1 MYITQET
8 DYAIRILFCLAQAER
23 RKDARA
29 ISEEMSVTLRFALKI
44 LGKLSAANL
53 VRSYKGN
60 RGGYE
65 LGRPP
70 AEISLQDI
78 ILVTEGPYVFARC
91 LRDSTVC
98 NRNAADTCVFHR
110 AFIKISDRV
119 NEDLASFT
127 LQQALNGEV

>member
-8 DYAIRILFCLAQAER
+8 DYAIRILFCLAQSEG
-23 RKDARA
+23 RKDARS
-29 ISEEMSVTLRFALKI
+29 ISEEMNVTLRFALKI

-65 LGRPP
+65 LGRLP

-78 ILVTEGPYVFARC
+78 IRVTEGPYVFARC
-91 LRDSTVC
+91 LRDPAIC
-98 NRNAADTCVFHR
+98 NRNATDTCVFHR
-110 AFIKISDRV
+110 TFMKISDKV

-127 LQQALNGEV
+127 LQQALDDDA